1 MVGCAGPGRAG
12 EPGRGPTG
20 RVARRPTAPA
30 AGVPGAP
37 QECPFRILPAG
48 STGTGTATRVCRAVS
63 TGRRAVGAGS
73 GLGPARRAGSFPRTC
88 EERRLCSAT
97 GWGFSLEQTTTS
109 ESHVAQDVVSC
120 ACSFSIMLSSW
131 PSGDSKPSV
140 SRKAARSASKS
151 PAGARPAFLA
161 LPGDPQAVT
170 CASLWQAY
178 CDMETAGGGWTVI
191 QRRGDGSV
199 DFQKTWK
206 EYKVVWMFTQPSES
220 NFLCAKYLSRS
231 AEPSLKI
238 PN

>member
-1 MVGCAGPGRAG
+1 M
-12 EPGRGPTG
+12 RGPRESRGTG
-20 RVARRPTAPA
+20 QGPHREGRPTAHGTCGGSPGRPT
-30 AGVPGAP
+30 GVSLSHTAHRVDRDGDCHMCV
-37 QECPFRILPAG
+37 QGCEHG
-48 STGTGTATRVCRAVS
+48 STGCGGGERS
-63 TGRRAVGAGS
+63 GAGPPS
-73 GLGPARRAGSFPRTC
+73 RSFPRTC

-140 SRKAARSASKS
+140 SRKAAKICPEEPRGRT
-151 PAGARPAFLA
+151 PR
-161 LPGDPQAVT
+161 LPRAPPGPRAVT